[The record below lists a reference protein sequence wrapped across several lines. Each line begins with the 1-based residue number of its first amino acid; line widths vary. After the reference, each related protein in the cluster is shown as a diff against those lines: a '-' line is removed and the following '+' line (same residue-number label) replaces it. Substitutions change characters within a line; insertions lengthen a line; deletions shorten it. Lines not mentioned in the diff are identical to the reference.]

1 MFVNNRALHEARE
14 KTKKYQKIK
23 IVSLKVNSQDGIG
36 ALWRLEEG
44 AGDGAEEGQVH
55 RRQGEWR
62 RQDVLRRQVG
72 GQGHLRRAADADRR
86 RRREQQHAA
95 REALI
100 SLVTF

>member
-1 MFVNNRALHEARE
+1 MLVNNRALHEARE

-36 ALWRLEEG
+36 ALWRHEEG

-55 RRQGEWR
+55 RRQGGWR

-86 RRREQQHAA
+86 RRRRREQQQHAA
-95 REALI
+95 REALTI
-100 SLVTF
+100 V